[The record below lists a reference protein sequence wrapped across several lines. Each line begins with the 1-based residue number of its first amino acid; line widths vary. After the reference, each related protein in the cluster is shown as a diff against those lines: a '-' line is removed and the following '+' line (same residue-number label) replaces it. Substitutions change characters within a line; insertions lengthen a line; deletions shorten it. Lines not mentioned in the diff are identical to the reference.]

1 MSNDTT
7 GSPPAHGEAS
17 DEAEGRASVEPEETR
32 DANPHTLTPVYHR
45 YEPHR
50 TGLPHL
56 PTYFRELWLRREF
69 AFETSKASM
78 RGATTNTF
86 FGQAWLILNP
96 LLLSLVYYLLVT
108 VISRSEATRGWEYFA
123 HLTGGLFVFYFFQG
137 SVSNAAGSVVNAGGL
152 VLNTAFP
159 RLLLPLAA
167 VRTGLLRFLPTIPV
181 YFIFHILAGNPWTF
195 ATFLV
200 APIFLGLLALFAAGL
215 AALFAAL
222 QVYFRDM
229 TAFLPYIMRIWL
241 YSSPVLWTIDMIE
254 GHRAAQA
261 IAPFNP
267 LYPLIGGY
275 GQALQNGT
283 VPDLRIWVFAVIWAV
298 GSFVVGAAFFM
309 SRERDFAVRI

>member
-1 MSNDTT
+1 MSND
-7 GSPPAHGEAS
+7 SEAAGPGT
-17 DEAEGRASVEPEETR
+17 EAGPRTFE
-32 DANPHTLTPVYHR
+32 PVYHR
-45 YEPHR
+45 YVPHK

-56 PTYFRELWLRREF
+56 PTYVRELWRRREF

-86 FGQAWLILNP
+86 FGQAWLVLNP

-108 VISRSEATRGWEYFA
+108 VISQSPATRGWEYFA

-137 SVSNAAGSVVNAGGL
+137 AVNNAAGSVVNAGGL

-167 VRTGLLRFLPTIPV
+167 VRTGLLRFLPTLPV
-181 YFIFHILAGNPWTF
+181 YVVFHILAGNPWTV

-200 APIFLGLLALFAAGL
+200 APIFLVLLALFASGL

-229 TAFLPYIMRIWL
+229 TSFLPYIMRIWL
-241 YSSPVLWTIDMIE
+241 YSSPVLWTVDMID
-254 GHRAAQA
+254 GHETAQA
-261 IAPFNP
+261 LAPFNP
-267 LYPLIGGY
+267 LFSLLGGY
-275 GQALQNGT
+275 GMALQTGEI
-283 VPDLRIWVFAVIWAV
+283 PALGLWVQAFGWAIGAFLL
-298 GSFVVGAAFFM
+298 GSWFFM